1 MSDIGNIIE
10 TLAQAKT
17 ALEENPNLK
26 TEIESLKA
34 QLNSMA
40 QAHADLQDKH
50 VALYND
56 HDEACIKVTE
66 LEASLEAARFQ
77 ELAAN
82 KKLNKLAEIVGEAL
96 HEALPPVEPVVEPE
110 PVLVDQS
117 ANLGVIIPPELAEP
131 TVTIANPDGRDWQGS
146 PKDST
151 EGETAEQLHEAIHE
165 PDAEPTTWVQAQDKP
180 HGWLEPKVEPTVNPT
195 SETTSGVEPSPEPIL
210 SSGGSEVT
218 PFVTN
223 PIAEPK
229 PESIQSLPNYGK
241 PYSFKPN
248 SCTWREWIE
257 GGGQRPWWLTEDVLG
272 QMDQAPQSAAS

>member
-10 TLAQAKT
+10 TLAIAKT
-17 ALEENPNLK
+17 ALEENPVLK
-26 TEIESLKA
+26 S
-34 QLNSMA
+34 QLEDMRA
-40 QAHADLQDKH
+40 HIAKLEDAHMQLQAKHADLH
-50 VALYND
+50 NN

-82 KKLNKLAEIVGEAL
+82 KKLNKLAEIVGEDL

-117 ANLGVIIPPELAEP
+117 ANLGIITKSAVIPEHVWDDIETDLPQDDTAQSSTEP
-131 TVTIANPDGRDWQGS
+131 T
-146 PKDST
+146 
-151 EGETAEQLHEAIHE
+151 E
-165 PDAEPTTWVQAQDKP
+165 
-180 HGWLEPKVEPTVNPT
+180 NPT
-195 SETTSGVEPSPEPIL
+195 PEVVSGAEPSPEPTL
-210 SSGGSEVT
+210 SSEGTEVT

-223 PIAEPK
+223 PIAEPRAESSQSK
-229 PESIQSLPNYGK
+229 PYYGR

-272 QMDQAPQSAAS
+272 QMDVAPQSAAS

>member
-96 HEALPPVEPVVEPE
+96 HEALPAVEPVVEPVVE
-110 PVLVDQS
+110 VVDTTPDV
-117 ANLGVIIPPELAEP
+117 GVITESEVIPEHVWNDIE
-131 TVTIANPDGRDWQGS
+131 TDS
-146 PKDST
+146 PQDD
-151 EGETAEQLHEAIHE
+151 TAQ
-165 PDAEPTTWVQAQDKP
+165 PP
-180 HGWLEPKVEPTVNPT
+180 VEPTVNPT
-195 SETTSGVEPSPEPIL
+195 IESPPVGPSIGEPIL

-257 GGGQRPWWLTEDVLG
+257 GGGQRPWWLTEEVLG

>member
-10 TLAQAKT
+10 TLAIAKT
-17 ALEENPNLK
+17 ALEENPVLK
-26 TEIESLKA
+26 SQLEDMKA
-34 QLNSMA
+34 HIAKLEDAHMQL
-40 QAHADLQDKH
+40 QAKHADLH
-50 VALYND
+50 NN

-117 ANLGVIIPPELAEP
+117 ANVGVITESAVIPEH
-131 TVTIANPDGRDWQGS
+131 VWNDI
-146 PKDST
+146 
-151 EGETAEQLHEAIHE
+151 ETNSQ
-165 PDAEPTTWVQAQDKP
+165 QDDTP
-180 HGWLEPKVEPTVNPT
+180 QPPVEPTENPT
-195 SETTSGVEPSPEPIL
+195 IESPPVGPSIGEPIL
-210 SSGGSEVT
+210 SSGDSEMI

-229 PESIQSLPNYGK
+229 PESIQSKPHDGK

-257 GGGQRPWWLTEDVLG
+257 GGGQRPWWLTEDVLD
-272 QMDQAPQSAAS
+272 QMDVAPQSAAS

>member
-10 TLAQAKT
+10 TLAIAKT
-17 ALEENPNLK
+17 ALEENPVLK
-26 TEIESLKA
+26 S
-34 QLNSMA
+34 QLEDMRA
-40 QAHADLQDKH
+40 HIAKLEEAHMQLQAMHDDLF
-50 VALYND
+50 ND

-117 ANLGVIIPPELAEP
+117 ANLGVITESAVIPEH
-131 TVTIANPDGRDWQGS
+131 VWNDI
-146 PKDST
+146 
-151 EGETAEQLHEAIHE
+151 ETDLPQ
-165 PDAEPTTWVQAQDKP
+165 DDTAQP
-180 HGWLEPKVEPTVNPT
+180 PVEPTENPT
-195 SETTSGVEPSPEPIL
+195 IESPPVGPSIGEPIL

-229 PESIQSLPNYGK
+229 PESSQFLPNYGK

-248 SCTWREWIE
+248 SMSWREWITT
-257 GGGQRPWWLTEDVLG
+257 GGQRPWWCTDEYLNN
-272 QMDQAPQSAAS
+272 MDTIDTAIAHG